1 MAKKSKIVYQEK
13 YKKGSVVN
21 KHEVKRILDEN
32 LDKILVEIRERTK
45 YSDNTEGIVVELRF

>member
-1 MAKKSKIVYQEK
+1 MAKNNKIVYQEK

-32 LDKILVEIRERTK
+32 LDKIVVEIRERTK
-45 YSDNTEGIVVELRF
+45 YSDDTEGLVVEIRF